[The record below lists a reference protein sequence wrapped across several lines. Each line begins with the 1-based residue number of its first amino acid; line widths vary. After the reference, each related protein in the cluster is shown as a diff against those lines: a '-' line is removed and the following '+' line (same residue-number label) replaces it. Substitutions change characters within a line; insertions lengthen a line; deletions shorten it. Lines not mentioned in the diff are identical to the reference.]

1 MGNTPSSSP
10 KSSQGHL
17 PEISPI
23 GNSKIAL
30 VYRNTPTLI
39 FRPATYREALLEAR
53 ERFLIPRHEPVELTC
68 QYLTVG
74 YIVVNDSNWESVS
87 PTLHTLFV
95 SSKPTPP
102 IPSHATTT
110 LTPHEQEHEQ
120 DSTSHLQISPF
131 QPTGSLSSHQDAE
144 TSSTS
149 HTSQPPAAAVSNI
162 GNDGGGGSSLAVSL
176 LPPVATTTTT
186 TTTTAGIA
194 RPTSLQPMK
203 KNSHELGTTSP
214 LRPVSLLPNSHTS
227 HSPAVSPSSS
237 RPLPLPPVL
246 RANPPPISNPSTT
259 ATTTTTT
266 AASPIITTTAPP
278 PAAPTPAP
286 APSPPPPPP
295 PRSVYFSVC
304 YSESGDNDSSAR
316 GDRIL
321 LTLPASTTI
330 SQFKDVLSDEFVLPV
345 YSQAL
350 WLNQLSIDADE
361 NATLSEVG
369 IGDRSHVIVTRA

>member
-1 MGNTPSSSP
+1 M
-10 KSSQGHL
+10 
-17 PEISPI
+17 
-23 GNSKIAL
+23 A
-30 VYRNTPTLI
+30 
-39 FRPATYREALLEAR
+39 
-53 ERFLIPRHEPVELTC
+53 
-68 QYLTVG
+68 
-74 YIVVNDSNWESVS
+74 
-87 PTLHTLFV
+87 
-95 SSKPTPP
+95 
-102 IPSHATTT
+102 
-110 LTPHEQEHEQ
+110 
-120 DSTSHLQISPF
+120 
-131 QPTGSLSSHQDAE
+131 
-144 TSSTS
+144 
-149 HTSQPPAAAVSNI
+149 
-162 GNDGGGGSSLAVSL
+162 
-176 LPPVATTTTT
+176 

-214 LRPVSLLPNSHTS
+214 LRPVSLLPSSHS
-227 HSPAVSPSSS
+227 SHSPHSPAVSPSSS

-246 RANPPPISNPSTT
+246 RPNPPPISNPSTT

-278 PAAPTPAP
+278 LAAPTPTP
-286 APSPPPPPP
+286 ASSPPPPP

-330 SQFKDVLSDEFVLPV
+330 SHFKDVLSDEFVLPV

-350 WLNQLSIDADE
+350 WLNQMSIDADE

>member
-1 MGNTPSSSP
+1 
-10 KSSQGHL
+10 
-17 PEISPI
+17 
-23 GNSKIAL
+23 
-30 VYRNTPTLI
+30 
-39 FRPATYREALLEAR
+39 
-53 ERFLIPRHEPVELTC
+53 
-68 QYLTVG
+68 
-74 YIVVNDSNWESVS
+74 
-87 PTLHTLFV
+87 
-95 SSKPTPP
+95 
-102 IPSHATTT
+102 
-110 LTPHEQEHEQ
+110 
-120 DSTSHLQISPF
+120 
-131 QPTGSLSSHQDAE
+131 
-144 TSSTS
+144 
-149 HTSQPPAAAVSNI
+149 
-162 GNDGGGGSSLAVSL
+162 
-176 LPPVATTTTT
+176 
-186 TTTTAGIA
+186 
-194 RPTSLQPMK
+194 MK

-214 LRPVSLLPNSHTS
+214 LRPVSLLPSSHSS

-246 RANPPPISNPSTT
+246 RPNPPPISNPSI
-259 ATTTTTT
+259 TTTTMTT

-278 PAAPTPAP
+278 LAPAPTPAP
-286 APSPPPPPP
+286 SSSSPPPPPP